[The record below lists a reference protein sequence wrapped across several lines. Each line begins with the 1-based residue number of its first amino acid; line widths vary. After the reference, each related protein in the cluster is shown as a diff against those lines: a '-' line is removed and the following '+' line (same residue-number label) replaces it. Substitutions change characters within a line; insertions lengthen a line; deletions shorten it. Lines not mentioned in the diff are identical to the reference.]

1 MDLVLWGKL
10 TRFTKDLNSSR
21 LFPHPTSYNIQEC
34 LSISRLSGTM
44 YAPAPP
50 RRKKTNITRS
60 RTGCQSCRQRRKK
73 CDGANPCGT
82 CLRLGRLCE
91 PVAIKPQFRLVEF
104 KSATDIPQTNVLGFN
119 AAPPVPAALALP
131 IHDQSVRHAE
141 RFAPLDCAEVFSEPA
156 LPHVVRS
163 SAGAWNLEVNAVIY
177 DRQAASGI
185 GVPNPRTKRP
195 LSHVWRTVQPPA
207 KIGDAL
213 SILPVTNTFLS
224 IPIRLDKDQFYHK
237 IWQDQCVPALHVA
250 FCEVDIL
257 RSPPQVITNA
267 ISALSACHLSRIR
280 PQRKHHRTMEDPG
293 RIFRPDV
300 DHQTISREFYGS
312 AIHSVVRWSRS
323 DYQQNLAAA
332 LAVLILFCHL
342 ESMMSGFQDFA
353 IHSNAVELLLE
364 PRRKGMTT
372 WNEQVKGLLA
382 AWAQSRLHNWWKR
395 AHFTT
400 SSFFT
405 ASTSLIVEP
414 LLLPGLDRKPRIQPT
429 ILSIMCES
437 YRLNCVAFI
446 HLCDRITHP
455 HPMLSCSGET
465 RSMDLS
471 PSGTQTLHR
480 VSPLTCSR
488 TLLRGLKQMTTEWY
502 DGLQLYNLPN
512 GQECHCP
519 SDDEHSSLDLT
530 IKPMRF
536 QSHVSA
542 MNYAYYVVAR
552 IMQQTEYFEALTPSG
567 DRALHTG
574 GTETEMWILVLLRIA
589 AGIDWDECKRLN
601 IFTVGISGLLLAA
614 TLRSRS
620 PEIGLW
626 IQRWL
631 ERRAENSLEEGSF
644 PVWQI
649 IRILRVINQE
659 RRAGR
664 DVFAVFQ
671 PVDDGGGVGKHDSYN
686 SQTLTSILIYGK
698 DRSSGTLY
706 TTHLAI

>member
-1 MDLVLWGKL
+1 
-10 TRFTKDLNSSR
+10 
-21 LFPHPTSYNIQEC
+21 
-34 LSISRLSGTM
+34 M

-73 CDGANPCGT
+73 
-82 CLRLGRLCE
+82 
-91 PVAIKPQFRLVEF
+91 
-104 KSATDIPQTNVLGFN
+104 TNVLGFN

-429 ILSIMCES
+429 ILSI
-437 YRLNCVAFI
+437 I
-446 HLCDRITHP
+446 
-455 HPMLSCSGET
+455 
-465 RSMDLS
+465 
-471 PSGTQTLHR
+471 
-480 VSPLTCSR
+480 
-488 TLLRGLKQMTTEWY
+488 TLLRGLKQMTTE
-502 DGLQLYNLPN
+502 
-512 GQECHCP
+512 C
-519 SDDEHSSLDLT
+519 DDEHSSLDLT